1 MSRPLPTLAS
11 GAGIGLDRDAV
22 HVLYLLA
29 VWLHILAA
37 VTWIGGMFFLVLVV
51 VPWLRGG
58 GGGVDAAR
66 FLRETGRRFRNIS
79 WVCFA
84 VVVATGTFALGMR
97 GVRPSSFVDPDWLAS
112 SFGRLVLLKL
122 TVFAVVLVVSLAHDL
137 VLGPRAT
144 TAIAAD
150 PRSEAAATLRRRASL
165 LARMNVLLALVL
177 VALGDLLVR
186 GWPW

>member
-1 MSRPLPTLAS
+1 MHAFY
-11 GAGIGLDRDAV
+11 V
-22 HVLYLLA
+22 LA
-29 VWLHILAA
+29 VWLHLLAA
-37 VTWIGGMFFLVLVV
+37 ITWIGGMFFLVLVV

-66 FLRETGRRFRNIS
+66 FLRDTGRRFRNIS

-84 VVVATGTFALGMR
+84 IVITTGTFALWMR
-97 GVRPSSFVDPDWLAS
+97 GVRFSFTNADFLAS
-112 SFGRLVLLKL
+112 SFGRIVLLKL
-122 TVFAVVLVVSLAHDL
+122 ATFTTVLVVSMVHDL
-137 VLGPRAT
+137 LIGPRAT

-150 PRSEAAATLRRRASL
+150 PRSPVSAELRRRASL
-165 LARMNVLLALVL
+165 LARLNVVLALML

>member
-1 MSRPLPTLAS
+1 MHAFY
-11 GAGIGLDRDAV
+11 I
-22 HVLYLLA
+22 LA

-66 FLRETGRRFRNIS
+66 FLRETGTRFRNVS

-84 VVVATGTFALGMR
+84 IVVSTGSFALWMR
-97 GVRPSSFVDPDWLAS
+97 GVRPGSFVDPDWLAS

-122 TVFAVVLVVSLAHDL
+122 VVFTTVIVVSMVHDL
-137 VLGPRAT
+137 VIGPRAT
-144 TAIAAD
+144 VAIAAD
-150 PRSEAAATLRRRASL
+150 PRSDATAALRRRATM
-165 LARMNVLLALVL
+165 LARANVMLALVL
-177 VALGDLLVR
+177 VAIGDLLVR

>member
-1 MSRPLPTLAS
+1 MHAF
-11 GAGIGLDRDAV
+11 
-22 HVLYLLA
+22 YLLA

-66 FLRETGRRFRNIS
+66 FLRETGTRFRNIS

-84 VVVATGTFALGMR
+84 IVVATGSYALWMR
-97 GVRPSSFVDPDWLAS
+97 GVRFSSFADPDWLAS

-122 TVFAVVLVVSLAHDL
+122 SVFTTVLVVSIVHDL
-137 VLGPRAT
+137 VIGPRAT
-144 TAIAAD
+144 EAIAAD
-150 PRSEAAATLRRRASL
+150 PRSDAAAAMRRRASL
-165 LARMNVLLALVL
+165 LARANVLLALLL
-177 VALGDLLVR
+177 VAIGDLLVR

>member
-1 MSRPLPTLAS
+1 MHA
-11 GAGIGLDRDAV
+11 
-22 HVLYLLA
+22 LYILA

-58 GGGVDAAR
+58 GGGIDAAR

-84 VVVATGTFALGMR
+84 IVVTTGSYALWMR
-97 GVRPSSFVDPDWLAS
+97 GVTFASFANPDWLAS

-122 TVFAVVLVVSLAHDL
+122 TVFATVIVVSLVHDL
-137 VLGPRAT
+137 VIGPRAT
-144 TAIAAD
+144 TAITAD
-150 PRSEAAATLRRRASL
+150 PRSDVAATLRRRASL
-165 LARMNVLLALVL
+165 LARANVLMALVL
-177 VALGDLLVR
+177 VAIGDLLVR